1 LGRHDHPRENHTL
14 MPTALWLVTL
24 LGAMTPWLLLALT
37 FALGMGFAALLP
49 AWQAIQPYLVSR
61 SELPQA
67 VILVGVNVNVSR
79 AIGPAVGGLLIV
91 AAGPAAVFLINAVLF
106 SEVSPTLA
114 ASWSMWGCAGFASVA
129 SWRWEK
135 GNPLSKERE
144 EGGFVNTT
152 LLIVIVVVVVVAA
165 LVAFFVFRRGQ
176 QRGRQEEARQEYGPE
191 YERTVEERG
200 SEREAEQELRERR
213 GRVESEVRPLSE
225 ESRKRYTERWRRVE
239 QTFVDDPTA
248 SLNDADRVV
257 RDILEERNFPTD
269 SRQEAS
275 EGVGVTHPGVVE
287 DFREAQRIH
296 QEVSGSRDQNGPA
309 LEKVRQAIQKYRSV
323 YERLTRE

>member
-1 LGRHDHPRENHTL
+1 LLQWHHGGGKR
-14 MPTALWLVTL
+14 VT
-24 LGAMTPWLLLALT
+24 
-37 FALGMGFAALLP
+37 
-49 AWQAIQPYLVSR
+49 R
-61 SELPQA
+61 SFQ
-67 VILVGVNVNVSR
+67 
-79 AIGPAVGGLLIV
+79 
-91 AAGPAAVFLINAVLF
+91 
-106 SEVSPTLA
+106 
-114 ASWSMWGCAGFASVA
+114 
-129 SWRWEK
+129 
-135 GNPLSKERE
+135 ERE

-152 LLIVIVVVVVVAA
+152 LLIVIVVVVVVVVAA

-176 QRGRQEEARQEYGPE
+176 QRGRQEAARQEYGPE

-213 GRVESEVRPLSE
+213 ERVESEVRPLSE
-225 ESRKRYTERWRRVE
+225 ESKKRYTERWRRVE

-257 RDILEERNFPTD
+257 SDILEERNFPTD

-296 QEVSGSRDQNGPA
+296 QEVSSSRDQNGPD